1 MKVDICKVST
11 LEVNPNP
18 AVYQHGWTSFPFE
31 FTRSFGVTMRHEPC
45 PVRIHVICKSQM
57 KNESFLYRRGFSF
70 MLTGPQN
77 CEWELVNAD
86 EILKELITYFAEYIR
101 KSEIAEVVTR
111 QWLNMTIKCKPGL
124 DRDGILHLLL
134 VVNAPTNE
142 DMGFLCIYE
151 NGISDD
157 QATANNHYYW
167 WILCNEMLDVEV
179 EKVNQASKVRRVE
192 QSGNGGESTQNV
204 SI

>member
-1 MKVDICKVST
+1 MKVDICKVSP

-57 KNESFLYRRGFSF
+57 KNESLLYRGGFSF
-70 MLTGPQN
+70 MLTEPQN

-86 EILKELITYFAEYIR
+86 EILKEHVTYFVEYIR

-134 VVNAPTNE
+134 VVNAPVYD
-142 DMGFLCIYE
+142 DMGFLCLYE

-157 QATANNHYYW
+157 QATSNNHYYW
-167 WILCNEMLDVEV
+167 WVLM
-179 EKVNQASKVRRVE
+179 QW
-192 QSGNGGESTQNV
+192 NV
-204 SI
+204 GCRG